1 MKYKD
6 YNDFELISYVKEQ
19 IEEAYEILIEK
30 YMPLIKK
37 EAYIIYSRYKSLNLE
52 YEDLINQG
60 LCGLLKAVTTYKD
73 NNALFYTYACRC
85 ITREMNEIIKYEGR
99 LKNKIL
105 NESIT
110 YDDLEYDIYS
120 DDKNILLSMIDKENI
135 SLLKK
140 HLINN
145 LSKLEYKVF
154 EYKIL
159 GYSNIEISEK
169 MNRDIKTIENA
180 LVRVRI
186 KLKKYN
192 INKTLT

>member
-37 EAYIIYSRYKSLNLE
+37 EAYIFYSRYKSLNLE

-85 ITREMNEIIKYEGR
+85 ITREMNEIIKYESR

-135 SLLKK
+135 NLLKK

-145 LSKLEYKVF
+145 LSELEYKVF

-159 GYSNIEISEK
+159 GYSNIEISKK
-169 MNRDIKTIENA
+169 MNKDIKTIENA

-192 INKTLT
+192 IKKTLT